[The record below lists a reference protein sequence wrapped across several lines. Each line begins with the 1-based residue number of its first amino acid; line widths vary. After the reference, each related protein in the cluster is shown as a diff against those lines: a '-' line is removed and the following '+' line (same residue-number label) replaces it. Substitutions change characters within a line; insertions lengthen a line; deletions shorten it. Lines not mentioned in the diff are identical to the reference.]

1 MVGVRSRPN
10 HYEALGLTPAA
21 SDDEIAR
28 AFIKKMS
35 LFGAHPMDEAAQ
47 ILIAYEILRNA
58 EKRREYDASIGLG
71 AKPMPEL
78 RPWSFALAPP
88 RWSPFVASAAASQAE
103 GEVARSIEPHVTAE
117 APREA
122 PTAHK
127 IDPEP
132 RPQQQQAR
140 SGPDGGLE
148 ALVHHIRAVGRSER
162 ESLRRGEN
170 RAPEWKKPLLA
181 LSGLVLGAGLIGT
194 IAGLSVTDNETPAQ
208 AEPAKASAASK
219 HSSIAHRPAA
229 PVAAAIETQV
239 ERPGEAAVPEYRA
252 RRAERRRPSSFAR
265 REALDLESVSE
276 DAASVTQPVQAMAAD
291 MPLSSGLVART
302 IERIGYA
309 CGQVASTT
317 PVEGESAGV
326 YKVTCSSGQSYQAT
340 PVHGRYRFRRL
351 GVR

>member
-35 LFGAHPMDEAAQ
+35 LFGAHPMVEAAQ

-58 EKRREYDASIGLG
+58 KKRREYDVSIGLG
-71 AKPMPEL
+71 AKPIPDL
-78 RPWSFALAPP
+78 HQWSFALAPP

-103 GEVARSIEPHVTAE
+103 DDVARSFEPHVTVE
-117 APREA
+117 PPREA
-122 PTAHK
+122 PTAHETA
-127 IDPEP
+127 PEP
-132 RPQQQQAR
+132 SLQQQQAR
-140 SGPDGGLE
+140 SEPDGGLE

-162 ESLRRGEN
+162 ESLRRREN
-170 RAPEWKKPLLA
+170 RAPDWKKPVLA

-194 IAGLSVTDNETPAQ
+194 LAGLSVTDNETPAQ
-208 AEPAKASAASK
+208 AEPAKSSAASK
-219 HSSIAHRPAA
+219 HSSIAAGRAH
-229 PVAAAIETQV
+229 PVAIAIETQV
-239 ERPGEAAVPEYRA
+239 ERPAKAPVPEFRT
-252 RRAERRRPSSFAR
+252 RRAERPRPSSFAE
-265 REALDLESVSE
+265 RETPDLANEGGE
-276 DAASVTQPVQAMAAD
+276 AASVTQPVRAMAAD
-291 MPLSSGLVART
+291 MPLSSGLVAKT

-351 GVR
+351 SVR